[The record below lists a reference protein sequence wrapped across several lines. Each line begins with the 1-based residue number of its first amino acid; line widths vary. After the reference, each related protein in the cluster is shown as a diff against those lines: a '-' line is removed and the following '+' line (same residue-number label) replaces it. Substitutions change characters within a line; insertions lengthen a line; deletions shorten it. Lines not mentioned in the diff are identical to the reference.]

1 MHDLT
6 FCQEILTALSEKR
19 KKLTKNHKIKVAH
32 VSISPLSHV
41 TPETLRETFAVM
53 VKGTPFAGIK
63 LNVGILQLG
72 IKCESCKKGFMVDKP
87 TFECPECHGQVLN
100 LIYQKEFVVDSI
112 ETDKRPKGTGKRSK
126 KAVTKRR

>member
-87 TFECPECHGQVLN
+87 TFECPQCHSKALN
-100 LIYQKEFVVDSI
+100 LIYQKEFIVDSI
-112 ETDKRPKGTGKRSK
+112 ETAIKPKKAAKKTSK
-126 KAVTKRR
+126 KLR